1 MSPTPPR
8 IASRPGRSRLRR
20 ALQARRR
27 VKVIA
32 VLALGG
38 LAASYVA
45 LAFRSQAPPLAQT
58 VTLDRTALIHDVA
71 VDSHAG
77 RLFIPTLIPPASIRL
92 NIVDTATGA
101 LTRTVDLGDN
111 YPTAIDTV
119 PRNGH
124 IFVAVQAGGTN
135 AGYVQMRDAQSGRL
149 LRVVPIATATLALR
163 ITVDEHHNKVFIASA
178 GLYYGTPATDGS
190 ISALD
195 ATTGRQLLQFR
206 APGMVTAV
214 GVDGRTNHVI
224 VTTNTRPQAR
234 HQTWAIM
241 LFDATTGRLLRRIA
255 VPLELD
261 PQQIVVDER
270 TSRAFLLGSGYKG
283 AVYTLDTHTGKLIHT
298 TRFATM
304 PTGLAL
310 DEKAGHVF
318 VAVPGPSVKRSIY
331 VAISKRNGVGTEDWL
346 PTGRGSVQ
354 ALDARAGT
362 PVGRPVL
369 VGVSPVAIAVD
380 PRRGHVLVLNAGAR
394 DEYAT
399 VSKVDL
405 RLHAPMVAVSSVTVL
420 NVSNEGVVDT
430 IALDTALAPGALTFD
445 ASSGHTFVAIDGG
458 VAGVPV
464 FDPLAWLPS
473 GLRRQLPFSRPVIA
487 TRVVAGTLIMLDT
500 VH

>member
-1 MSPTPPR
+1 
-8 IASRPGRSRLRR
+8 
-20 ALQARRR
+20 
-27 VKVIA
+27 
-32 VLALGG
+32 

-45 LAFRSQAPPLAQT
+45 LAFRSQAPPPAQT
-58 VTLDRTALIHDVA
+58 ITLDQTALIHDVA

-92 NIVDTATGA
+92 NIVDTATGD
-101 LTRTVDLGDN
+101 LTRTVDLGNN
-111 YPTAIDTV
+111 YPTAIGTV

-135 AGYVQMRDAQSGRL
+135 AGYVQMRDARSGRL
-149 LRVVPIATATLALR
+149 LRVIPIATATLALR
-163 ITVDEHHNKVFIASA
+163 MTVDDHHNKVFIASA
-178 GLYYGTPATDGS
+178 GLYPATDGS

-195 ATTGRQLLQFR
+195 ATTGQQLLQFR

-214 GVDGRTNHVI
+214 GVDSRTNHVI
-224 VTTNTRPQAR
+224 VTTNTQPQAR
-234 HQTWAIM
+234 RQTWAIM

-261 PQQIVVDER
+261 PQHIVVDER
-270 TSRAFLLGSGYKG
+270 TSRAFLLGRGYRG
-283 AVYTLDTHTGKLIHT
+283 AVYTLDTHIGKLMHT

-304 PTGLAL
+304 PTGIAL
-310 DEKAGHVF
+310 DEKVDHVF
-318 VAVPGPSVKRSIY
+318 VAVPGPAVKRSIY
-331 VAISKRNGVGTEDWL
+331 VATSKRTGVGTEDWL
-346 PTGRGSVQ
+346 PIGRGSVQ

-380 PRRGHVLVLNAGAR
+380 SRRGHVLVLNAGAR
-394 DEYAT
+394 DEYTT

-405 RLHAPMVAVSSVTVL
+405 RLHAPMVAASSVTVL

-473 GLRRQLPFSRPVIA
+473 GLRRRLPLSRSVTA
-487 TRVVAGTLIMLDT
+487 TRVVAGTLIMLDAIR
-500 VH
+500 